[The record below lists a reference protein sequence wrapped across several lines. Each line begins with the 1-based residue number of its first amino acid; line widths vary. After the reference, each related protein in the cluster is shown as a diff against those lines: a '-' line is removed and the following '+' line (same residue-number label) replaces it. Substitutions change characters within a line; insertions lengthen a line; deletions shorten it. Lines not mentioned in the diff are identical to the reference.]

1 MRRIITKEHAIQI
14 AKKLEAELRPRKR
27 KAHDLYAVYHEG
39 RRVAQFGIRRGSEKD
54 KGHDHIPGQI
64 FITPHNA
71 LRLAQC
77 PMARKEWL
85 EVLRNRGM
93 IPEHE

>member
-14 AKKLEAELRPRKR
+14 ARKLGAQLRPGRR

-39 RRVAQFGIRRGSEKD
+39 RRIAQFGIRRGSEKD
-54 KGHDHIPGQI
+54 KGHGHIPSQV
-64 FITPHNA
+64 FLSPHNA
-71 LRLAQC
+71 LRLALC
-77 PMARKEWL
+77 SMSAEDWL
-85 EVLRNRGM
+85 QVLRDRGM